1 MKPWLIKFL
10 FMSGSAI
17 LLITGLG
24 LYANRASV
32 NLSGFK
38 ASVLDTIVDAEIQS
52 EADQSEPD
60 ELTESIDAAESAEA
74 PAETAPE
81 ITADLPPEIVPIP
94 PVVVF
99 SAPAPAFI
107 SIPSLGFG
115 SAPAQGGQGGGSVSQ
130 SAAAPSSTNS
140 QLEISVSASSPIPE
154 TASST
159 PSATSSTP
167 EVSFICTPDAQPHLV
182 IKELYIDMVGADTQ
196 ESIKLYNPG
205 DHDVSLA
212 SSSLQYL
219 AGTASGIDKIAK
231 KNFSASSTI
240 PAQSFYLI
248 GMGDYAG
255 ASVDMLWSQSLSNTG
270 ASILLV
276 GNTDLITGIDDS
288 DILDRVAYGTGTL
301 MLADLPMIL
310 PPPGQTLIHE

>member
-115 SAPAQGGQGGGSVSQ
+115 SAP
-130 SAAAPSSTNS
+130 
-140 QLEISVSASSPIPE
+140 
-154 TASST
+154 
-159 PSATSSTP
+159 
-167 EVSFICTPDAQPHLV
+167 
-182 IKELYIDMVGADTQ
+182 
-196 ESIKLYNPG
+196 
-205 DHDVSLA
+205 
-212 SSSLQYL
+212 
-219 AGTASGIDKIAK
+219 
-231 KNFSASSTI
+231 
-240 PAQSFYLI
+240 
-248 GMGDYAG
+248 
-255 ASVDMLWSQSLSNTG
+255 
-270 ASILLV
+270 
-276 GNTDLITGIDDS
+276 
-288 DILDRVAYGTGTL
+288 
-301 MLADLPMIL
+301 
-310 PPPGQTLIHE
+310 